1 MPLLRTVLLAAL
13 TLSQAQAQAIPK
25 GTPFPDTTYP
35 NATVP
40 YAVAGAHSNQT
51 SPPKYP
57 SPWGEGLADWADA
70 YAQAKAFV
78 SQLTLTEKVNLTTGV
93 GWEGEKCVGNTGAI
107 PRLAFKALCMED
119 SPLGVRFADFV
130 SAFGA
135 QVMVAATWDRGLMY
149 QRGYD
154 MGTEHKTK
162 GVDVQLGPVVGPIG
176 RSPEGGR
183 NWEGFSPDPYLSG
196 VAVWETVKGIQAAG
210 IMACTKHYIL
220 NEQEHFRQGGSPLP
234 TTPAISS
241 NLDDKTMHEL
251 YLWPFADA
259 VRAGTASIMCSY
271 NQINNSYG
279 CQNSYTMNYL
289 LKNELGFQGFI
300 MSDWSAQHSGVS
312 AALAGLDQTM
322 PGDIG
327 FDDGRSYWGAN
338 LTIAVLNGTIPQWR
352 LDDMCIRIMAGYYY
366 VDREANTVP
375 DAPNFSAWTS
385 DTFSYSHMF
394 AQEDYTQVNW
404 HVNAQFDHYLSI
416 REVAAKG
423 TVLLKNNGALPL
435 TGTEMLTTVF
445 GSDASENG
453 WGPNGC
459 SDRGCDNG
467 TLAMGW
473 GSGTANFPYLI
484 TPLEAI
490 KAKVRSNLG
499 SFEDVVD
506 DSAYD
511 QAAALARR
519 VAQPGVGGA
528 CIVFANSDAGEGYI
542 TVDNNEGDRDN
553 LTLWH
558 DSDTMIATVAG
569 ECDNTIVVMHTVGPV
584 LVDAWYNH
592 PNVTA
597 IVWAGIPGQE
607 SGNAIVDILY
617 GAVNPGGKTPF
628 TWGNSRGSYG
638 TDLLYK
644 PNNGN
649 NAPQDNF
656 EEGVFIDYRGFD
668 RRGETP
674 IYEFGFGLS
683 YTTFDYANLQV
694 QSHGNPSYTA
704 PTGSTPAAPTYG
716 TISNSTADYVFP
728 PDFQQVTAYIY
739 PYLNSTSLEKSSGDS
754 QYGID
759 YTWPAGSYDTSP
771 QPYLAAGSNVA
782 PGGNQGLYD
791 VLFTVTADITNTGSV
806 AGDEVPQLYI
816 SLGAEDDPKVVL
828 RGFDRLTI
836 EPGAT
841 ATFTA
846 QICRRDISNWD
857 TVSQNW

>member
-1 MPLLRTVLLAAL
+1 MTFLRTVLLAAL
-13 TLSQAQAQAIPK
+13 TLGQAQGQAIPK
-25 GTPFPDTTYP
+25 GPPFPDTTYP

-40 YAVAGAHSNQT
+40 YAVAGAKSGQT
-51 SPPKYP
+51 SPPEYP
-57 SPWGEGLADWADA
+57 SPWGEGLADWANA

-93 GWEGEKCVGNTGAI
+93 GWEGEKCVGNTGSI

-149 QRGYD
+149 QRGFE

-196 VAVWETVKGIQAAG
+196 VAVHETVKGIQAAG

-279 CQNSYTMNYL
+279 CQNSYTLNYL

-322 PGDIG
+322 PGDVG

-352 LDDMCIRIMAGYYY
+352 LDDMCIRIMAAYYY
-366 VDREANTVP
+366 VDREANMVP

-385 DTFSYSHMF
+385 DTYSYSHMF
-394 AQEDYTQVNW
+394 AMEDYTQVNW
-404 HVNAQFDHYLSI
+404 HVDAQFDHYLSI

-423 TVLLKNNGALPL
+423 TVLLKNNGSLPL
-435 TGTEMLTTVF
+435 TGKEMLTAVF
-445 GSDASENG
+445 GSDAGENG

-490 KAKVRSNLG
+490 KAKIRRNRG
-499 SFEDVVD
+499 SIEDVID

-519 VAQPGVGGA
+519 VTQPGVGGA

-558 DSDTMIATVAG
+558 NSDTMIATVAG
-569 ECDNTIVVMHTVGPV
+569 ECSNTIVVMHTVGPV
-584 LVDAWYNH
+584 LVDAWYQH

-597 IVWAGIPGQE
+597 IIWAGIPGQE

-649 NAPQDNF
+649 KAPQDNF
-656 EEGVFIDYRGFD
+656 QEGVFIDYRGFD

-683 YTTFDYANLQV
+683 YTTFEYSNLQV
-694 QSHGNPSYTA
+694 QSHGNPAYTV
-704 PTGSTPAAPTYG
+704 PTGSTPAASTYG
-716 TISNSTADYVFP
+716 TISNRTADYVFP
-728 PDFQQVTAYIY
+728 AGFQPVTAYIY
-739 PYLNSTSLEKSSGDS
+739 PYLNSTSLSKSSGDT
-754 QYGID
+754 QYGIN
-759 YTWPAGSYDTSP
+759 YTFPAAGYDSSP
-771 QPYLAAGSNVA
+771 QPYLPAGSNVA

-791 VLFTVTADITNTGSV
+791 VLFTVTADITNTGGV

-816 SLGAEDDPKVVL
+816 SLGAPDDPKVVL
-828 RGFDRLTI
+828 RGFDRLSI
-836 EPGAT
+836 ACGAT

-857 TVSQNW
+857 VASQNW